1 MNQNVSFDFCS
12 FRMINLEMVFQ
23 RGTHSIFLSF
33 FFFYLMLF
41 FVKEKWQNTY
51 QIKLMINSWYL
62 SLTFLSP
69 DLYGNKLYL
78 QGMRKDAS
86 SPFLNDFGGE
96 MIFFLWNENE
106 PESHSESIYLRTS
119 ISNSTLMEVS
129 RGEIYRRFLCYIM

>member
-1 MNQNVSFDFCS
+1 
-12 FRMINLEMVFQ
+12 
-23 RGTHSIFLSF
+23 
-33 FFFYLMLF
+33 
-41 FVKEKWQNTY
+41 
-51 QIKLMINSWYL
+51 MINSWYL
-62 SLTFLSP
+62 SYTFLSP

-86 SPFLNDFGGE
+86 SPFLNDFGEE